1 MSLFGLR
8 DFRLVWSAAAVSW
21 LGDSLAFL
29 GFMWL
34 AYDVGGAGGVIAV
47 RVADSIP
54 SVMVGLLAESW
65 PTGSNGGG

>member
-34 AYDVGGAGGVIAV
+34 AYDVRGAGGVIAV
-47 RVADSIP
+47 RVADS
-54 SVMVGLLAESW
+54 
-65 PTGSNGGG
+65 GGG